1 MSHEIRPPM
10 NAIMG
15 VTDLLLSEE
24 SREDRKEKLRIL
36 VVEDNAFNLKIV
48 KALLKRMN
56 LEHDSAE
63 NGKIAMEKLKTDVY
77 DLVLLD
83 MHMPVMDGMETIAAI
98 RSIPAYETLRVIAL
112 TANAIV
118 GDREK
123 YIRAGC
129 NDYLSKPLKRE
140 ILQEKIRALF
150 PEAF

>member
-1 MSHEIRPPM
+1 VNPADLVHSEPVEQVTNSFMTKKTIR
-10 NAIMG
+10 
-15 VTDLLLSEE
+15 V
-24 SREDRKEKLRIL
+24 L

-48 KALLKRMN
+48 KAMLKRMGIA
-56 LEHDSAE
+56 HDSAE
-63 NGKIAMEKLKTDVY
+63 NGEIAMERLKTDVY

-83 MHMPVMDGMETIAAI
+83 MHMPIMDGMETIAAI
-98 RSIPAYETLRVIAL
+98 RSTPELKDLMVIAL

-140 ILQEKIRALF
+140 ILQEKIRSVF